1 MNDLTPDDLLGA
13 LASRYSVGPKQLE
26 APAPAPEHLRLAAQ
40 IALRAPDHQG
50 LHPFR
55 FVAVAP
61 AQRDRLG
68 TLFARA
74 AHRRGLDETEIAA
87 ARRRAHN
94 GPALLA
100 VIGRLRGDV
109 DDVPVEEQWVC
120 IGGGVMNLLNA
131 LHLLGYGAKVV
142 SGSSVRDPEVCEAF
156 CQPGEVLVAWVLA
169 GTPTRSTRARH
180 DDRVDDV
187 LTDWTGAA
195 PGAAA

>member
-26 APAPAPEHLRLAAQ
+26 APAPTPEHLRLAAQ

-55 FVAVAP
+55 VVAVAP

-87 ARRRAHN
+87 ARRRA
-94 GPALLA
+94 
-100 VIGRLRGDV
+100 R
-109 DDVPVEEQWVC
+109 
-120 IGGGVMNLLNA
+120 
-131 LHLLGYGAKVV
+131 
-142 SGSSVRDPEVCEAF
+142 
-156 CQPGEVLVAWVLA
+156 
-169 GTPTRSTRARH
+169 
-180 DDRVDDV
+180 
-187 LTDWTGAA
+187 
-195 PGAAA
+195 

>member
-1 MNDLTPDDLLGA
+1 
-13 LASRYSVGPKQLE
+13 
-26 APAPAPEHLRLAAQ
+26 
-40 IALRAPDHQG
+40 
-50 LHPFR
+50 
-55 FVAVAP
+55 
-61 AQRDRLG
+61 
-68 TLFARA
+68 
-74 AHRRGLDETEIAA
+74 
-87 ARRRAHN
+87 
-94 GPALLA
+94 LLA